1 MKPVLAHVITGLN
14 TGGAEMMLANILA
27 HHQQSHF
34 RPVVYC
40 LAEQGPIA
48 DRIRALGVPVHSL
61 DMRSGLP
68 DPRAIRRLARAL
80 REEQAVVAQTW
91 LYHAD
96 LIGGLAARMAGI
108 PVVWGIHNSTLHGNA
123 SSRGLRMV
131 IRVCRWLSPVVPSAI
146 VCVAESAKAAHVAM
160 GYPARKMTVIP
171 NGFDLT
177 RFRPNPDAR
186 RRIRAELAIDP
197 DAPVILI
204 AGRFAPLK
212 NHRMFVAAAEIV
224 ANRYPETHFVMV
236 GDGLGATNRELTEWV
251 EQTGHPTRFHLLGRQ
266 SDMPELL
273 AAADLIALTSNTE
286 AFPLVIGE
294 AMASGVP
301 CVCTDVGDARSLIGD
316 TGRIVP
322 VGATAAFADAIGELL
337 AMPPAKRH
345 ALGCRARAKM
355 EAEYDLGRI
364 AARYDQLWQSLES
377 RGKPCA

>member
-61 DMRSGLP
+61 GMRRGLP
-68 DPRAIRRLARAL
+68 DPRAVRRLASAFT
-80 REEQAVVAQTW
+80 EERVVVAQTW

-108 PVVWGIHNSTLHGNA
+108 PVAWGIHNSTLHGNA
-123 SSRGLRMV
+123 SGRGLRMV
-131 IRVCRWLSPVVPSAI
+131 IRACRWLSPVVPNAI
-146 VCVAESAKAAHVAM
+146 VCVAESAKTAHVAM

-171 NGFDLT
+171 NGIDLT

-197 DAPVILI
+197 DTPVILI

-212 NHRMFVAAAEIV
+212 NHRMFVEAAGIV
-224 ANRYPETHFVMV
+224 ANQHPETHFVMV
-236 GDGLGATNRELTEWV
+236 GDGLDATNPELTGWV
-251 EQTGHPTRFHLLGRQ
+251 DQTGHRAQFHLLGRQ

-273 AAADLIALTSNTE
+273 SAAELVALTSNTE

-316 TGRIVP
+316 TGRVVP
-322 VGATAAFADAIGELL
+322 IGATASFADALGELIT
-337 AMPPAKRH
+337 MPPAKRH
-345 ALGCRARAKM
+345 ALGCRARVKM

-364 AARYDQLWQSLES
+364 ATRYDQLWQSLTS
-377 RGKPCA
+377 GGNPCA